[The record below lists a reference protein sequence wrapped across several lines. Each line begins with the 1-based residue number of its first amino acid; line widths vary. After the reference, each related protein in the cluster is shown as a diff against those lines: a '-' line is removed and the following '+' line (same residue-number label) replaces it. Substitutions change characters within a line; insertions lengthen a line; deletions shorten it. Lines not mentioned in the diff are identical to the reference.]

1 MGDLFVL
8 LAFFLCLIF
17 SESSKLADEIAST
30 YHKILG
36 APKTISVE
44 SFSRLMNLI
53 DDDVHCGLWC
63 KKYLES
69 QLKKHSSSSSTSQEL
84 ELDFHVFSNII
95 DEIYGDLISDDPYDP
110 QEIHISL
117 TGVNT
122 EMTVM
127 WLSGKELI
135 NPSVEYRT
143 ASMKEC
149 EGKVE
154 DCEWKQSNAIT
165 STYRVPQKW
174 WPTFQGFIYTATL
187 SDLPVE
193 TDIEYHVKGF
203 DPNNTVR
210 SSTNFIFT
218 SAPKNRP
225 DRVTKIATLADQG
238 TFMLLG
244 FAAQAKLESMKNELE
259 IDISTVIGDLSYAG
273 LSTEFS
279 HLNISKEDEFERVW
293 DLYGIQSQAVASTMP
308 WMVTNGNHER
318 FYNFSAFRYRYTMPW
333 KNSKGSEDNF
343 WYSYDYG
350 NIHWVSISSE
360 HDLTDGSIQ
369 KTWLETDLNN
379 VDRTITPWVVLAI
392 HKPMYSTVSGAP
404 GGYADLLEDITY
416 KYNINLFLCG
426 HMHAYE
432 RVHPVY
438 QGNVTCLPN
447 HHLSNDEGVD
457 VYTCGRSGDSGRD
470 QGPVQV
476 VQGNAGGMQAVR
488 WEHPVPLW
496 SAKRWANGYSPPS
509 RSNNHDHGRSRSSSS
524 SGSKLDGSNINEL
537 SIDTGVDIDAYLGSD
552 KPKFTRDGGNRVDV
566 DIEYSDT
573 YGFGVVSA
581 YNATHLH
588 YQSYPIT
595 GDWAVDEFWI
605 IREE

>member
-1 MGDLFVL
+1 MLILLSLFL
-8 LAFFLCLIF
+8 FLII
-17 SESSKLADEIAST
+17 SEGSKLANEIAST

-36 APKTISVE
+36 EPKTISVE
-44 SFSRLMNLI
+44 SFSTLMNLI

-63 KKYLES
+63 KNYLES
-69 QLKKHSSSSSTSQEL
+69 LLKKHSSSSTTTSKEL
-84 ELDFHVFSNII
+84 ELDFHVFSDII

-110 QEIHISL
+110 QEIHLSL
-117 TGVNT
+117 TGINT

-127 WLSGKELI
+127 WLSAKELS
-135 NPSVEYRT
+135 NPLVEYRT
-143 ASMKEC
+143 ATTQTHTQANE
-149 EGKVE
+149 EE
-154 DCEWKQSNAIT
+154 HDWKKSTAVT

-174 WPTFQGFIYTATL
+174 WPTFQGYIYTAKL
-187 SDLPVE
+187 IDLPLE
-193 TDIEYHVKGF
+193 MDIEYHVKGY
-203 DPNNTVR
+203 DSNNNEK
-210 SSTNFIFT
+210 SSKNFIFT
-218 SAPKNRP
+218 SAPDNQPNRM
-225 DRVTKIATLADQG
+225 TKIATLADQG

-259 IDISTVIGDLSYAG
+259 IDVSTVIGDLSYAG

-318 FYNFSAFRYRYTMPW
+318 FYNFSAYRNRYTMPW
-333 KNSKGSEDNF
+333 KNSQGSEDNF
-343 WYSYDYG
+343 WYSYNYG
-350 NIHWVSISSE
+350 NVHWVSISSE

-369 KTWLETDLNN
+369 KTWLETDLIN
-379 VDRTITPWVVLAI
+379 VDRSVTPWVVLAI
-392 HKPMYSTVSGAP
+392 HKPMYTTVSGAP

-447 HHLSNDEGVD
+447 HHLSNDQGVD
-457 VYTCGRSGDSGRD
+457 VYTCGHGDKG

-488 WEHPVPLW
+488 WEYPVPLW

-509 RSNNHDHGRSRSSSS
+509 RSNIHDHGRSRSSSS
-524 SGSKLDGSNINEL
+524 SNSKLDGSHVNDL
-537 SIDTGVDIDAYLGSD
+537 SIEAAVDMDEYLASD
-552 KPKFTRDGGNRVDV
+552 KPKFTRDKGDRVDI

-573 YGFGVVSA
+573 YGFGVVTA

-588 YQSYPIT
+588 YHSYPVT

-605 IREE
+605 IRKE